1 MRGREVEWG
10 LVLDLLDGTM
20 RGKGGVLL
28 VEGEPGSGK
37 TMLLAAA
44 AEVAGDHGFVLGTSD
59 ADELARFT
67 PLAPPH
73 AAMPGAVAGPARRPV
88 VTGRDGRPATCAC
101 AWRNWRR
108 PAQCCWRSTI

>member
-37 TMLLAAA
+37 TMLLAA
-44 AEVAGDHGFVLGTSD
+44 V
-59 ADELARFT
+59 R
-67 PLAPPH
+67 
-73 AAMPGAVAGPARRPV
+73 
-88 VTGRDGRPATCAC
+88 
-101 AWRNWRR
+101 
-108 PAQCCWRSTI
+108 